1 MIDIHP
7 TAIID
12 SDVQIGEDVMI
23 GPFSVVQKD
32 VIIGNGTF
40 IGSHVLIH
48 SGTRLGKKCRVF
60 KGAVIG
66 TDPQDLKFTGERTTI
81 EIGDNTVIREFCT
94 LNRGTTH
101 RMKTEIGS
109 NCLLMAYV
117 HVAHDCLIGDNVI
130 LANAVNMAGH
140 VTIEP
145 FAAIGGMTP
154 IHQFVKVGRNSF
166 VGGGLRVS
174 KDVPPFIL
182 AAGEPL
188 KYAGINRVGLIRRG
202 FSDEALKEIRGAYK
216 LIYRSGLNVSQALE
230 KLKSQNS
237 TPKLETIIQFI
248 ESSERGIIK

>member
-12 SDVQIGEDVMI
+12 RDVQIGEDVII

-32 VIIGNGTF
+32 VTIGSGSS
-40 IGSHVLIH
+40 IASHVLIH

-182 AAGEPL
+182 AAGDPL
-188 KYAGINRVGLIRRG
+188 KYAGINRVGLTRRG

-237 TPKLETIIQFI
+237 TPELETIIQFI

>member
-182 AAGEPL
+182 AAGDPL
-188 KYAGINRVGLIRRG
+188 KYAGINRVGLTRRG